1 MDRPYNFGP
10 EGRLAGVWTPPD
22 PSAARPDAPAIVLP
36 NAYVTPH
43 VGLFRLHVDL
53 ARHLAKLG
61 FGSLRF
67 DVSGIGDSVSHP
79 ETAPYAERVP
89 VDLATALDFARQV
102 SGAGDL
108 LIIGHCD
115 GANHAFRA
123 ALDDE
128 RVTGLVL
135 IDAFMKDTWR
145 YHLHRKLRR
154 WRQRLDPRR
163 VWARKSAEDEAA
175 LGLNEVAD
183 DAIVMYV
190 AEDRAVL
197 GPQCRALR
205 ERGTRLLWVFS
216 GEFKRHCGLAE
227 LRRAVDLDSPEVH
240 DDELRFFEAGHVY
253 DQVAHRE
260 ALIDGIGAW
269 LNEGGHRRGRAHA

>member
-10 EGRLAGVWTPPD
+10 GGRLAGVWTPPD
-22 PSAARPDAPAIVLP
+22 PEAANARAPAIVLP

-89 VDLATALDFARQV
+89 RDLATALDFAKQI
-102 SGAGDL
+102 SGAPEL
-108 LIIGHCD
+108 LIVGHCD

-123 ALDDE
+123 ALNDE

-145 YHLHRKLRR
+145 YHLGRKLRR

-163 VWARKSAEDEAA
+163 VLVRASADDEAA
-175 LGLNEVAD
+175 MGLNQVAD
-183 DAIVMYV
+183 DAIAMYV
-190 AEDRAVL
+190 AEDRSAL
-197 GPQCRALR
+197 GPQCRTLR
-205 ERGTRLLWVFS
+205 ERGTRLLWIFS

-227 LRRAVDLDSPEVH
+227 LRRAVDIDAPEVR
-240 DDELRFFEAGHVY
+240 DGELRTFEASHVY

-260 ALIDGIGAW
+260 ALIGGIGGW
-269 LNEGGHRRGRAHA
+269 LTERD